1 MNQNKKIKSQ
11 KDTKWTDHNFI
22 GDLLG
27 YSYYKR
33 KKQKQKTTKGN
44 RDP

>member
-11 KDTKWTDHNFI
+11 KHTKWTDHNFI

-27 YSYYKR
+27 YNFYK